1 MIIYPSPPTCN
12 PATPIAE
19 IEYATA
25 NFQPSIQL
33 SNKRQ
38 TEKTM
43 KFFNNMNKKSNAA
56 TLVKH
61 GLANEDTAS
70 VKQILDCIYLLAN
83 GLGETWKTASKE
95 AAAGMVLLTLA
106 KNIDLANYLNNN
118 GWKLVLSFISTNP
131 KIARDISART
141 MGQIFAYQAT
151 AHEPMLMGI

>member
-1 MIIYPSPPTCN
+1 MTIYPSPPTCN
-12 PATPIAE
+12 PAAPIAE
-19 IEYATA
+19 IGYATT
-25 NFQPSIQL
+25 NFAPSIQL

-43 KFFNNMNKKSNAA
+43 KFFNNINKKSTAA

-70 VKQILDCIYLLAN
+70 VKQIMDCIYLLAN

-95 AAAGMVLLTLA
+95 SAAGMVLVVLA
-106 KNIDLANYLNNN
+106 KNIELKNYLNSN
-118 GWKLVLSFISTNP
+118 GWKLVMSFVRTNP
-131 KIARDISART
+131 KIARDISPQT
-141 MGQIFAYQAT
+141 LGQIFAYQAT

>member
-12 PATPIAE
+12 PAVPIAE

-25 NFQPSIQL
+25 HFTPSIQL

-43 KFFNNMNKKSNAA
+43 IFFNNINKKSNAA
-56 TLVKH
+56 TLVKQ

-70 VKQILDCIYLLAN
+70 VKQIMDCIVLLAN

-95 AAAGMVLLTLA
+95 SVAGMVLVVLA
-106 KNIDLANYLNNN
+106 KNVELKNYLNNN
-118 GWKLVLSFISTNP
+118 GWKLVLSFVRSNP
-131 KIARDISART
+131 KIARDISPRT
-141 MGQIFAYQAT
+141 MSEIFAYQAT
-151 AHEPMLMGI
+151 AH